1 VDWNAFLE
9 GAPKRP
15 FDPIR
20 FFRWRCFVDY
30 GSGLGGD
37 LFVHLIS
44 GIHFVPTRNT
54 VPQRAQSAGG
64 LFHYKDGRDFPDLIE
79 TFYELSEF
87 RVALRCN
94 LNNDQGEFF
103 GFYGTKGTLIIK
115 ESNCELHSAGHPAGT
130 RLHTTYPGG

>member
-1 VDWNAFLE
+1 M
-9 GAPKRP
+9 
-15 FDPIR
+15 
-20 FFRWRCFVDY
+20 
-30 GSGLGGD
+30 
-37 LFVHLIS
+37 IS
-44 GIHFVPTRNT
+44 GIHFVTSTNT

-79 TFYELSEF
+79 TFYDYPNF

-115 ESNCELHSAGHPAGT
+115 ESTVSYTPQDTQSGT
-130 RLHTTYPGG
+130 RYIRRILVA